1 MIYVLVNGILTPGKM
16 VEYGEIVA
24 KEAVPLYA
32 KLGMKL
38 VASWHGYTGN
48 MNELYTLF
56 VFNDMAE
63 YEKANEAQ
71 RRSAD
76 YQRVQA
82 KLNAMRIS
90 QTRTILEPNA
100 WSPMK

>member
-1 MIYVLVNGILTPGKM
+1 MIYSLSISILTPGKM
-16 VEYGEIVA
+16 AEYGEIVA

-48 MNELYTLF
+48 MNESYTLF
-56 VFNDMAE
+56 AYNDLAE
-63 YEKANEAQ
+63 YQKVVAARQKN
-71 RRSAD
+71 AD
-76 YQRVQA
+76 FQKVQA
-82 KLNAMRIS
+82 KLNALRVTQVS
-90 QTRTILEPNA
+90 TLLEPNA